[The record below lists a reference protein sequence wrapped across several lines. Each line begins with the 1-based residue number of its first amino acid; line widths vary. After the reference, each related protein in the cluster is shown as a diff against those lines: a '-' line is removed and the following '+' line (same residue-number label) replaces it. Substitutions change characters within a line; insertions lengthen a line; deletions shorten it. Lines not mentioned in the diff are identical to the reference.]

1 MGGASVLLERNTL
14 RDGAGAGLLVEA
26 GGDSGGVG
34 GGGVA
39 RRNAIHGHAG
49 ANVQLSGA
57 GGSLLLESN
66 DIHSGGGVGVLVRGG
81 SAVLRA
87 NQLHTHALAHV
98 RLVEVGAGCALEGN
112 TIRGGGDCGVA
123 LVRCGAL
130 LLARNTI
137 ARTAKAGV
145 LAHGTA
151 AATATTTA
159 TGAAAGAASA
169 GAAAAPLLLGN
180 TVQHS
185 QHAGVYLYDGCTA
198 TLLGNE
204 VGASTCYLPPTPWS
218 LVRTPHPSLITPYY

>member
-1 MGGASVLLERNTL
+1 M
-14 RDGAGAGLLVEA
+14 
-26 GGDSGGVG
+26 
-34 GGGVA
+34 
-39 RRNAIHGHAG
+39 
-49 ANVQLSGA
+49 QLSGA
-57 GGSLLLESN
+57 GGALLLESN

-151 AATATTTA
+151 AATATATA
-159 TGAAAGAASA
+159 TNASVSAGAGTDAGTATGAASA
-169 GAAAAPLLLGN
+169 GAAAAPLLVGN

-204 VGASTCYLPPTPWS
+204 VGASTCYLPPTP
-218 LVRTPHPSLITPYY
+218 